1 MPTAAPPAR
10 TTEAAGADSA
20 EKLRE
25 LTQLHE
31 RGVLTQAEFER
42 LRARLRV

>member
-1 MPTAAPPAR
+1 MPTAAPPAP
-10 TTEAAGADSA
+10 TTEAAGTHSA

-31 RGVLTQAEFER
+31 RGVLTQAEFDG